1 MMKRLND
8 ELRKRQGIRCW
19 KCLVCFLVMFA
30 FVSGL
35 VAQEKEKKVTMKCV
49 NEKLTDALKKI
60 EKRSDYKIVFSYNE
74 LKSVRVNTSIQE
86 LSAPEAVE
94 KLIAGT
100 AFSFRL

>member
-1 MMKRLND
+1 
-8 ELRKRQGIRCW
+8 
-19 KCLVCFLVMFA
+19 MFA

-35 VAQEKEKKVTMKCV
+35 VAQEKEKKVTMKWV